1 MKMESKREQ
10 MGKEREKYSEKKDR
24 EQKGGITVQR
34 D

>member
-10 MGKEREKYSEKKDR
+10 MGKEREKYSEKKT
-24 EQKGGITVQR
+24 EKKVGITVQR